1 MGTWGTGNFES
12 DAALDFINEQVDRY
26 VGVIEEIF
34 ADESRFRL
42 DEDAEG
48 MLIPSV
54 VVLALLCERCDGALP
69 SRIDVAAWKARYL
82 DMYDAQ
88 IDGLEPARD
97 YKRQRRDEIA
107 ATFDTLLRWQSRR

>member
-1 MGTWGTGNFES
+1 MGTWGAGNFES
-12 DAALDFINEQVDRY
+12 DSALDYINEQIDRY
-26 VGVIEEIF
+26 LGVIEAIF
-34 ADESRFRL
+34 DDPGRFRL

-54 VVLALLCERCDGALP
+54 ALLSLLCQHCHGALP
-69 SRIDVAAWKARYL
+69 RRIDVVAWKARYL

-88 IDGLEPARD
+88 IDGLEPAED

-107 ATFDTLLRWQSRR
+107 ATFDTLLQWQP